1 MENSARLKNIMT
13 LIKDLD
19 EASKRK
25 LVNRLG
31 NQLQKAKPKS
41 ITHTLVELNA
51 LGAEVWKNINPDD
64 YVQQERQWD

>member
-1 MENSARLKNIMT
+1 MENSVRLKNIMT

-31 NQLQKAKPKS
+31 KQLQRAKSKS
-41 ITHTLVELNA
+41 FTHSLVELNA